1 MVCGGFIIG
10 GVAALRR
17 WRLKVIV
24 GEHLVL
30 LIAPIDLKLFVF
42 LIIQLNLMHLFVL
55 VLGGLLDLNGPHHL
69 RPRIAL
75 VPFFQLLPSALRVSL
90 GQGHWQIVTVEELV
104 VLLGEGR
111 RALLLVAVLRRVL
124 LHHLAVAAA
133 HGHRA
138 RHRRRQLLH
147 LLLQQLLLRLL
158 GGSVVWSSGGAS
170 RYRSFCICRFLQE
183 GCLG

>member
-1 MVCGGFIIG
+1 MVLISEADLLLALLCLCFKHLLVLILDSLLDFLSLHQHRSCVSK
-10 GVAALRR
+10 VALLYLLASTLGATLSKRHR
-17 WRLKVIV
+17 WLVTNEEV
-24 GEHLVL
+24 VL
-30 LIAPIDLKLFVF
+30 LID
-42 LIIQLNLMHLFVL
+42 
-55 VLGGLLDLNGPHHL
+55 
-69 RPRIAL
+69 
-75 VPFFQLLPSALRVSL
+75 
-90 GQGHWQIVTVEELV
+90 VEE
-104 VLLGEGR
+104 GRR